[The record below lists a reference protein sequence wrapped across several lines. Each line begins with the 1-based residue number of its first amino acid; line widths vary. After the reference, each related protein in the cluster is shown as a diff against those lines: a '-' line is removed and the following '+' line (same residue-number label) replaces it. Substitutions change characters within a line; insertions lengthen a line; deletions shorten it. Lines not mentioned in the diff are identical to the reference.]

1 MIIEL
6 TSEDQHRLSELA
18 EATQR
23 SETDIA
29 KETMHWFL
37 NGQHQS
43 IAEAVA
49 EGDKDFEQGAVL
61 EHDEVVAQF
70 ADVLRH
76 A

>member
-1 MIIEL
+1 MVIEL

-23 SETDIA
+23 SEADIA

-43 IAEAVA
+43 VAEAVA
-49 EGDKDFEQGAVL
+49 EGDEDFERGDVL
-61 EHDEVVAQF
+61 EHHEVVAQF

>member
-1 MIIEL
+1 MVIEL

-23 SETDIA
+23 SEADIA
-29 KETMHWFL
+29 RETMHWFL
-37 NGQHQS
+37 HSQHQS
-43 IAEAVA
+43 LAEAVA
-49 EGDKDFEQGAVL
+49 EGDEDFERGDVL
-61 EHDEVVAQF
+61 EHQEVVAQF

>member
-1 MIIEL
+1 VVIEL

-18 EATQR
+18 EAMQR
-23 SETDIA
+23 SEADIA

-37 NGQHQS
+37 NGKHQS

-49 EGDKDFEQGAVL
+49 EGDKDFERGDVL
-61 EHDEVVAQF
+61 EHHEVVAQF
-70 ADVLRH
+70 TDVLRH

>member
-1 MIIEL
+1 MVIEL

-23 SETDIA
+23 SEADIA

-43 IAEAVA
+43 LAEAVA
-49 EGDKDFEQGAVL
+49 EGDKDFERGDVL
-61 EHDEVVAQF
+61 EHHEVVAQF
-70 ADVLRH
+70 ADVLRR